1 MLYNSH
7 PIADLLKASV
17 EFEKIRKRTNRN
29 KNSMQYIKCTDC
41 DENIDWF
48 HKKYIC
54 FGCRQLELIEL
65 DEYNGNY
72 TERYYDID
80 FLRSS
85 CT

>member
-1 MLYNSH
+1 
-7 PIADLLKASV
+7 
-17 EFEKIRKRTNRN
+17 
-29 KNSMQYIKCTDC
+29 MQYIKCTDC
-41 DENIDWF
+41 DENIEWF

-65 DEYNGNY
+65 DEYNENY